1 MINFPPGLV
10 MILASL
16 LVAMP
21 FIKGKAKPSL
31 ALVSAIVC
39 LALVMLTYG
48 GVGSCTYT
56 LIDNG
61 VLGDQVGGS
70 GIVLELMQ
78 LNAPTLIFATIF
90 SLVSIVGIM
99 YAFNQERTVELSGA
113 LLYAGSAVC
122 ATYAG
127 DLVSMFIF
135 WELMAVGSTL
145 VVFNGGQS
153 QSAQA
158 GLRYVAVHFLG
169 GVFLMAG
176 IIWYAMQTGS
186 LDIAPDPLQSALVDF
201 NNKLSP
207 AAWLMLIGI
216 LINAGAPLLGA
227 WLPDAYPEASPSG
240 TVFLSAFTTKTAIF
254 VLMMLFAGT
263 HVLIWVGIAMVI
275 YGLVYAIIENDIRR
289 VLAYSIINQVGFMVC
304 AVGIGTELALCGASG
319 HAFAHILYKAVLLM
333 TAGSVLH
340 VTGKRT
346 FTELGGLRK
355 QMRWTF
361 VCAIIGALAMAAPLT
376 AAFAV
381 KSMITT
387 AAGMASFEAL
397 MSPSTADNSWHYI
410 LVWFVLYAGTAGVF
424 LVAGVKYVWFVFCEK
439 PQEGTGP
446 IEAKAAPANMRWAM
460 AVMAFLCLLFG
471 FPKVADYTIY
481 QLLPYDPVKVYYEL
495 GTSGTVEVIKEKAYS
510 SWSLGGVLNQ
520 ISSMLAV
527 ALIFFMMIRYLRPV
541 PRLTLDSDWVYR
553 RLIPRFWRAVL
564 VPPLAAVGRIH
575 AYILGKL
582 PGKVAGAVFA
592 KHIDH
597 SFHKDVDLGGS
608 NFELR
613 IDVKTNR
620 YRQWAVGGA
629 MIIITGMLLLYILV
643 NLL

>member
-263 HVLIWVGIAMVI
+263 HVLIWVGIAMFI

-289 VLAYSIINQVGFMVC
+289 VLAYSSVAQVGYMILGISVGTAAGLSAGLFHLLNHSMIKGALFM
-304 AVGIGTELALCGASG
+304 AVAGVVLTYKGTNIRDFAGLGRSAPWTMT
-319 HAFAHILYKAVLLM
+319 AFAI
-333 TAGSVLH
+333 AGLSL
-340 VTGKRT
+340 
-346 FTELGGLRK
+346 
-355 QMRWTF
+355 
-361 VCAIIGALAMAAPLT
+361 IGVPLT
-376 AAFAV
+376 AGFQSKLQLGYALFEHGWWWAV
-381 KSMITT
+381 
-387 AAGMASFEAL
+387 
-397 MSPSTADNSWHYI
+397 I
-410 LVWFVLYAGTAGVF
+410 LVVF
-424 LVAGVKYVWFVFCEK
+424 
-439 PQEGTGP
+439 
-446 IEAKAAPANMRWAM
+446 
-460 AVMAFLCLLFG
+460 
-471 FPKVADYTIY
+471 
-481 QLLPYDPVKVYYEL
+481 
-495 GTSGTVEVIKEKAYS
+495 S
-510 SWSLGGVLNQ
+510 SF
-520 ISSMLAV
+520 LAV
-527 ALIFFMMIRYLRPV
+527 IY
-541 PRLTLDSDWVYR
+541 
-553 RLIPRFWRAVL
+553 
-564 VPPLAAVGRIH
+564 VGRI
-575 AYILGKL
+575 LE
-582 PGKVAGAVFA
+582 AVF
-592 KHIDH
+592 
-597 SFHKDVDLGGS
+597 FQPPVNPRNTHKEAPIVLLVPLWILALANIYFGITTEIPLGLARDAAAAAFGLEA
-608 NFELR
+608 FR
-613 IDVKTNR
+613 
-620 YRQWAVGGA
+620 
-629 MIIITGMLLLYILV
+629 
-643 NLL
+643 